1 MSLPGLKEM
10 FIPATSIRQIPFPRY
25 EGRMRQLKPYA
36 ELRKMADR
44 IVDQVARDAANTA
57 ISLISKHE
65 AVCEEAEKNRERFR
79 VELKEWVARIQTM
92 WEAGQR
98 DLSERLE
105 ASQTDLSDRNSRGIN
120 TLADNWS
127 RATQEIR
134 TEIRALSTQ
143 LSAHSE
149 QDTKNFAEIA
159 KQRSFFSGWKAA
171 ALMALGGLY
180 AVTQMGL
187 SIYSALHH
195 Q

>member
-1 MSLPGLKEM
+1 
-10 FIPATSIRQIPFPRY
+10 
-25 EGRMRQLKPYA
+25 
-36 ELRKMADR
+36 MADR

-134 TEIRALSTQ
+134 TEIRALSHQ
-143 LSAHSE
+143 LSIHSE

-195 Q
+195 P